1 MTEAVKRSLGVLKKG
16 EYKTRRIDNTFDMGE
31 ELREIPMG
39 LWNSV
44 MLERMLERE
53 TPYLLEGDRFG
64 FNRTL
69 KELPSCVIEWKGEV
83 KRRKIF
89 GGNFTPNYKRVM
101 ETGFDGILT
110 QICNNATDADEK
122 GKEFYEAMERSVLA
136 MQSMADRYCRVAEQE
151 GNRMLADAL
160 SHVPAQPARSFYEAC
175 VFFKLLIY
183 SFRCSGVNHITLG
196 RFDQYMLSYYL
207 ADRERGISREELLET
222 LELLFISLNVDGDI
236 YEGIQTGDNGQSMV
250 LGGFDADENSL
261 YNDLSALCM
270 EASMELSLI
279 DPKINLRVGKNTPD
293 WLYEYG
299 TKMTKQGLGFPQ
311 YCNDDVIV
319 PYMMSLGY
327 EKEDAYNYTV
337 AACWE
342 VISPNNGADEDNR
355 GTLNFPLVVNRA
367 IHAYLEKAS
376 TFDELLSFVCKEI
389 AAECKAIQNGQKI
402 SDYREWMNYPVSIA
416 VDGCLEKGR
425 SVYSGGAKYYNYG
438 CHGAGIANAADA
450 LAAIRTLI
458 YEETSLSAKELL
470 SALNANFEGY
480 ESLRNRLLSCPKMG
494 NNDDRV
500 DAIADR
506 LMTAAED
513 AMHGKPNGWFGGV
526 WRMGTGSA
534 MEYVLSAKMCPA
546 TADGRGDGEPYGC
559 SFSPSISVKLNGP
572 LSVIQSFTKHKMDR
586 ISNGGPLTIELHD
599 TVFRNEEGEKK
610 VAQLVKAFIHLG
622 GHQLQLNSINRDRL
636 LDAQAHPENHKNLI
650 VRVWG
655 WSGYFCE
662 LDPEYQ
668 NHIIA
673 RTEFSV

>member
-69 KELPSCVIEWKGEV
+69 KDLPSCVIEWKGEV